1 MTDQTA
7 TIRERSALT
16 AFAINRL
23 DRREDLRN
31 KSDAVSALRQRSDT
45 RISVV
50 AGEIPILKRLDG
62 EALTAW
68 FSHGEAEL
76 LGDAE
81 DEAFLGLS
89 PDGTPHFARLI
100 ARGSTETLGQR
111 PELFVS
117 DLRSIAVNRQL
128 PSEELGPLGESKALL
143 DWHARHRFCAQC
155 GAPTKL
161 GASGWRRECTAC
173 DALHFPRTDPVVIML
188 ITRGDSCLMARQAR
202 FAPNMYSCIAGF
214 IEPGETFEDAVRRES
229 WEEAGLRV
237 GKVRYLASQPWP
249 FPSSLMM
256 GAIGE
261 ALNEDIVLDQT
272 ELEAGRWFPRSEIL
286 QMIEGVH
293 PDGLSC
299 PQHVAIANTLVKA
312 WALDGETV

>member
-1 MTDQTA
+1 
-7 TIRERSALT
+7 
-16 AFAINRL
+16 
-23 DRREDLRN
+23 
-31 KSDAVSALRQRSDT
+31 
-45 RISVV
+45 
-50 AGEIPILKRLDG
+50 DG

-155 GAPTKL
+155 GAPTRL
-161 GASGWRRECTAC
+161 GASGWRREGPAG
-173 DALHFPRTDPVVIML
+173 DARDLPRADPGGLML
-188 ITRGDSCLMARQAR
+188 
-202 FAPNMYSCIAGF
+202 
-214 IEPGETFEDAVRRES
+214 
-229 WEEAGLRV
+229 
-237 GKVRYLASQPWP
+237 
-249 FPSSLMM
+249 
-256 GAIGE
+256 
-261 ALNEDIVLDQT
+261 
-272 ELEAGRWFPRSEIL
+272 
-286 QMIEGVH
+286 
-293 PDGLSC
+293 
-299 PQHVAIANTLVKA
+299 
-312 WALDGETV
+312 